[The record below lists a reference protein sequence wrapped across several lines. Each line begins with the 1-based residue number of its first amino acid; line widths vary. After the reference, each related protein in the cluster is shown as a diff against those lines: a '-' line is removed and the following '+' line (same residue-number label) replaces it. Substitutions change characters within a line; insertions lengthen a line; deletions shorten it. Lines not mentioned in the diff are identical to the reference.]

1 MALVDQGPRS
11 ATVTSETPMEL
22 LVLDQRQFDGIMD
35 QVPGL
40 AHKLLTAMAER
51 LREADTKAL
60 N

>member
-1 MALVDQGPRS
+1 MQ
-11 ATVTSETPMEL
+11 L

-40 AHKLLTAMAER
+40 AHKLMIAMAER
-51 LREADTKAL
+51 LREADTKTL